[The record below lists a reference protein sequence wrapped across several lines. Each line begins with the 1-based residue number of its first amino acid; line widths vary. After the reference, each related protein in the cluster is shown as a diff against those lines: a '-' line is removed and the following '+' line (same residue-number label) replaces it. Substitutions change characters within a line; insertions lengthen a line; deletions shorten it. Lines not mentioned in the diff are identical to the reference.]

1 MGHPSKWWTSSSLW
15 LLYAS
20 ILLYLFTK
28 EQSFPNDSPL
38 SVYPFSMNS
47 WIELLLQR
55 IMRPL
60 KIMFS
65 FMDNPFISMIA
76 SSTLNISM
84 WFISIVYSIRTR
96 MKFLVEGDVHYYCEQ
111 RNEWPLTRAGRTAR
125 VACPSSTQR
134 YKERYCNSKGK
145 WETVVDACPSFQ
157 CPVMTKPVRVT
168 YVHDQPSKDTFVTI
182 TNSEEKE
189 EEITLR
195 TTSGAST
202 THTFV
207 CLHPNTIY
215 TVHMTE
221 YVFSMDTEFE

>member
-1 MGHPSKWWTSSSLW
+1 
-15 LLYAS
+15 
-20 ILLYLFTK
+20 
-28 EQSFPNDSPL
+28 
-38 SVYPFSMNS
+38 
-47 WIELLLQR
+47 
-55 IMRPL
+55 
-60 KIMFS
+60 
-65 FMDNPFISMIA
+65 
-76 SSTLNISM
+76 
-84 WFISIVYSIRTR
+84 

-145 WETVVDACPSFQ
+145 WETVADACPSFQ
-157 CPVMTKPVRVT
+157 CPVMTKPVKVT
-168 YVHDQPSKDTFVTI
+168 YIHDQPSKDAFVTI

-221 YVFSMDTEFE
+221 YIFSMDTEFE